1 MKKLIP
7 ILLFVIM
14 NTAVHA
20 QGLENVIVET
30 YYVSDANDTMT
41 NADGGVLPVGSVT
54 YRIYADLLP
63 GYRFQAAYGVPGHE
77 LRIGTTTLFFNNE
90 DRGATTP
97 TYSKTNAKNNTVM
110 LDSWLSVGAGCTGN
124 YGVMKTSDDGV
135 STVVNNDN
143 VLQGNNPLAG
153 IALTTEDG
161 LLAGTPEAVTVVGIT
176 TEIAMF
182 DNQNDGTN
190 GPVFTTTNGSWASL
204 VGSVGADTVVNQV
217 LIGQITTDGLLDFKL
232 NIQIGTP
239 TQGVENF
246 VAELPVGN
254 ELQRNFLIYPAPV
267 GIDAAFAEKSNFIL
281 FPNPANDI
289 LKIKMFNDISAKNVS
304 YRILNVNGAEVQ
316 NKNLDTVSA
325 NHVETVNISSLTPGL
340 YFIELNIDGIK
351 SVKKLV
357 KQ

>member
-7 ILLFVIM
+7 VLLFVII
-14 NTAVHA
+14 NTAVHS

-30 YYVSDANDTMT
+30 YYISDANDTMV

-63 GYRFQAAYGVPGHE
+63 GYRWQAGYGIPGHE
-77 LRIGTTTLFFNNE
+77 LRFETSTLFFNNE

-97 TYSKTNAKNNTVM
+97 TYSKVNAKNNTVM
-110 LDSWLSVGAGCTGN
+110 LDTWLSVGAGCAGN
-124 YGVMKTSDDGV
+124 YGVLKSSDDGV
-135 STVVNNDN
+135 ATIVNNDN
-143 VLQGNNPLAG
+143 VLLAANPLAG

-161 LLAGTPEAVTVVGIT
+161 LVTGTPEAVTIVGIT

-190 GPVFTTTNGSWASL
+190 GPLFTTTNGSWASL
-204 VGSVGADTVVNQV
+204 VGSVGVDTVANQV
-217 LIGQITTDGLLDFKL
+217 LIGQFTTDGLFSFKL

-239 TQGVENF
+239 SLGVENY

-254 ELQRNFLIYPAPV
+254 EIQRDFLIYPVPV
-267 GIDAAFAEKSNFIL
+267 GIEAVSEKNNFLL
-281 FPNPANDI
+281 FPNPANEL
-289 LKIKMFNDISAKNVS
+289 LKIKMFNDASSKKVS

-316 NKNLDTVSA
+316 EKNLENISV
-325 NHVETVNISSLTPGL
+325 NHVETINIASLTPGL
-340 YFIELNIDGIK
+340 YFLELNMDGVK
-351 SVKKLV
+351 SVKKLI